1 MKIIN
6 MQHLNFQKNIDKT
19 RWNSCVLS
27 LKFHFDW
34 ILRSVKWQRKASS
47 LERTNNRLLCKLFN
61 NSWNHWYNVNKIVQ
75 FLFVSLLWIFRIK
88 NRRYWKMPLLKN
100 KNSKEFR
107 EKTYSNFFFCR
118 YWNVPLLT
126 RIQCNKK
133 FR

>member
-6 MQHLNFQKNIDKT
+6 MEHLNFQKNISTRNPSDRILISKT

-34 ILRSVKWQRKASS
+34 VLRSVKWQRRASS

-75 FLFVSLLWIFRIK
+75 FLSVSLLWIFRIK
-88 NRRYWKMPLLKN
+88 NRRYWKVPLLKN

-107 EKTYSNFFFCR
+107 EKTYSNFFFAVIEMCR
-118 YWNVPLLT
+118 Y
-126 RIQCNKK
+126 
-133 FR
+133 